1 MKASTRVGA
10 ILMPNFR
17 KLTMH
22 EKGAGQSKEDATSQ
36 TFTATCLWIL
46 SICYWPEGPRLDV
59 KLLSW

>member
-10 ILMPNFR
+10 ILMSNFR

-22 EKGAGQSKEDATSQ
+22 EKGTGQSKEAAASQ

-46 SICYWPEGPRLDV
+46 SICY
-59 KLLSW
+59 LLLLALMPAS

>member
-22 EKGAGQSKEDATSQ
+22 EKGTGQSKEDAASQ

-46 SICYWPEGPRLDV
+46 SICYLP
-59 KLLSW
+59 

>member
-1 MKASTRVGA
+1 
-10 ILMPNFR
+10 
-17 KLTMH
+17 MH
-22 EKGAGQSKEDATSQ
+22 EKGTGQSKEAAASQ